1 MLTAGFFSEVLESI
15 HKFIIELHILQCLF
29 FCAIEENVPLP
40 TDQRPME
47 NLESR
52 TTLNHCI
59 NLLFLL
65 KLTHMQKFSI
75 IAQFCFHIL
84 QILGNTFGKPRFAWP
99 HPWMEWIKYVLMSKM
114 DLCMPNQM
122 EKISYLP
129 KFILVKFLPRLIL
142 TCCFESFW
150 AAMTTLLR
158 MIV

>member
-1 MLTAGFFSEVLESI
+1 MALLTAGFFSEVLESI

-29 FCAIEENVPLP
+29 FCAIEENIPLP

-65 KLTHMQKFSI
+65 KPTHMQKFSI

-99 HPWMEWIKYVLMSKM
+99 HPWMEWIKYVLMSKWICVC
-114 DLCMPNQM
+114 LTRW
-122 EKISYLP
+122 KKSVIYLS
-129 KFILVKFLPRLIL
+129 
-142 TCCFESFW
+142 SF
-150 AAMTTLLR
+150 
-158 MIV
+158 